1 MDFKIFFKAF
11 GAAILQFICIYFAC
25 WSASA
30 IFGTQLTYINYVCT
44 CVFVLTINY
53 FYDGFEKKQN
63 NNTDRL

>member
-1 MDFKIFFKAF
+1 MDFKIFVKAF
-11 GAAILQFICIYFAC
+11 GAALLQFICLYFVC

-30 IFGTQLTYINYVCT
+30 LFDTQFTYINYVCT

-53 FYDGFEKKQN
+53 FYDGIEKKQN